1 MKKLTAKETEGM
13 TLEQFQAAMKD
24 GRVEV
29 KPEGSHKP
37 TADQVTMNGRFGC
50 EWVFLYRVWFVY
62 DLHFRLCVYVR
73 VHVSSLYAFTL
84 ELIMTWKGIMM
95 ANLWLAGHAIVFYG
109 GAYLVWSL
117 VK

>member
-1 MKKLTAKETEGM
+1 MTNNNTNKGKAMLTEKETEGM

-50 EWVFLYRVWFVY
+50 E
-62 DLHFRLCVYVR
+62 
-73 VHVSSLYAFTL
+73 
-84 ELIMTWKGIMM
+84 
-95 ANLWLAGHAIVFYG
+95 
-109 GAYLVWSL
+109 
-117 VK
+117 